1 MPFTCRSELHVVS
14 PHGRAYRSHMTK
26 DTWAFVLIGIG
37 VAAMVH
43 FVLAQADQ
51 PPGARVASRF
61 APIDVMSLMVD

>member
-1 MPFTCRSELHVVS
+1 
-14 PHGRAYRSHMTK
+14 MTK

-51 PPGARVASRF
+51 PPGARVAIRF